1 MAIRKSPPSLTMGIF
16 GRLIL
21 ILKGYVGAAGD
32 RVERVAVEEE
42 LRLARARKEALEELR
57 SVDASVGVAPV
68 EVTGPA
74 VSRPAA
80 KTLAADYRLLGMAPG
95 AGLESVEAAWRELA
109 RRADPKRFPAD
120 SEEEKRAAEIL
131 KSLNEAYARIRESVN
146 PTEGRFGRLEL

>member
-1 MAIRKSPPSLTMGIF
+1 MGIF

-21 ILKGYVGAAGD
+21 ILKGYVGATSD

-57 SVDASVGVAPV
+57 SIEKPGGA
-68 EVTGPA
+68 PA
-74 VSRPAA
+74 VDVASPVRQPVVA
-80 KTLAADYRLLGMAPG
+80 KLAADYRLLGLAPG
-95 AGLESVEAAWRELA
+95 AELESVEAAWRALA
-109 RRADPKRFPAD
+109 RRADPKRFPAY

-131 KSLNEAYARIRESVN
+131 RSINEAYARIRESVN